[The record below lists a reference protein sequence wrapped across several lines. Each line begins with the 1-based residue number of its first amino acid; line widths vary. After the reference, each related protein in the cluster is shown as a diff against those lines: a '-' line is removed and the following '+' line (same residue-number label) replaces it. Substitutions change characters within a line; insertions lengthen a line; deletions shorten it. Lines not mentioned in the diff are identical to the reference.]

1 MKNTTKAVLGATVSH
16 IIYGF
21 SFMFSKIA
29 LGKADTFIL
38 LSIRFLT
45 AFLVLN
51 VLWAIGAIK
60 INFKNKKIG
69 GLLLMGLFQPFL
81 YFIFEQYG
89 ILYTSSAISGVVIA
103 LVPIAAMA
111 LSRVF
116 LKEKATV
123 KQVVY
128 ALISL
133 FGIVL
138 ISLCDGTDGDF
149 TWFGFLLLAGAVL
162 CAGGFNILSRGLS
175 GDFSPFER
183 TYVMMAL
190 GSVGF
195 TAVALFRFGGGYFA
209 AAGSALADAGFLIS
223 VLYLAVLSS
232 VVAFACYNYA
242 TTYLPTAKATSF
254 ANIITV
260 VSVLAG
266 VIFLRESF
274 SAIQM
279 LSCLL
284 ILVGVF
290 GVNKVNSNN

>member
-1 MKNTTKAVLGATVSH
+1 MNKTTKAVLGATVSH

-29 LGKADTFIL
+29 LGVADTFVL
-38 LSIRFLT
+38 LSLRFIT
-45 AFLVLN
+45 AFLMLN
-51 VLWAIGAIK
+51 ILWALGIIK
-60 INFKNKKIG
+60 INFKGKKIG
-69 GLLLMGLFQPFL
+69 GLFIMGLFQPFL

-111 LSRVF
+111 LSRIF
-116 LKEKATV
+116 FGERATK
-123 KQVVY
+123 KQVLY

-138 ISLCDGTDGDF
+138 ISLCDGEGGDF
-149 TWFGFLLLAGAVL
+149 TWFGFLLLVGAVL
-162 CAGGFNILSRGLS
+162 CAGGFNMLSRGLS

-190 GSVGF
+190 GTVGF
-195 TAVALFRFGGGYFA
+195 TSIALFKLGGGYFGA
-209 AAGSALADAGFLIS
+209 AVSALADAGFLVS

-242 TTYLPTAKATSF
+242 TTYLSTTKATSF

-266 VIFLRESF
+266 IVFLRESF
-274 SAIQM
+274 NLIQL

-284 ILVGVF
+284 ILIGVF
-290 GVNKVNSNN
+290 GVNKENQ